1 MSTVELDMILRG
13 GSASRVL
20 VTLVVYAGCIMWV
33 GMATGGKEPSVC
45 VLSKSK

>member
-1 MSTVELDMILRG
+1 MLTIELDMIRRG
-13 GSASRVL
+13 GSASRSGDL
-20 VTLVVYAGCIMWV
+20 GCVCRMHYVV